1 MIGASSLSGDT
12 LIACHFPVVQLP
24 TWQLPVQALCSSA
37 KRPGRLCSVGLTR
50 AVSLPEQESLN
61 REHAFTG
68 GRKHFSSSYSSLNED
83 RAEEEGA
90 SDSSGRYD
98 STSSPEETSS
108 HLKKESSG
116 GKGGSLR
123 SHNSF
128 LPNTEL
134 DEDEEDE
141 DSDGDNLHRYHED
154 SSFVLHGNSNWPLN
168 NGARNYTMPHGDM
181 DSEWGNEG
189 TVLGAESNQEWLSNQ
204 PNQLDSPQTECQ
216 CFHVSRSGITMMA
229 CGEPDSDRLKDNMSC
244 CIHGQHKCS
253 PELLSNSHAEYVS
266 DSSCN
271 SSDGVLVNFC
281 TIYNRSN
288 NPATPHDLSSPAV
301 HPSQSCEGSVFL
313 NLQPVP
319 QTPNEDLR
327 QDDMTVNSSPKE
339 EVGVKPSASCWSPQ
353 GLDSN
358 CNLYSLEPLPP
369 GLSSLE
375 VSDLTACLRSQAT
388 LAMGTNQKYYKLVT
402 CDLSSQSP
410 SPAWSSLTSCPEGQS
425 RISPFPPPE
434 LFNHHKK
441 EGQHK
446 EVKKETEDQ
455 QEEKRFSS
463 AQCSAGF
470 DSPQFPTYDYQVA
483 TTSTDKALCRKKHTD
498 SIQNLSHT
506 PCSRCPSQCSPHSS
520 KCQDTSAMSTQPS
533 VILDQ
538 EHCNTDATEK
548 GACSSENVVVRYSKA
563 QRPTSLPIQPFVLI
577 PADKPQ
583 SQAQHLGC
591 LLEQYINHKS
601 SKSSSSR
608 PGFKGK
614 GKSRQC
620 FSNLQPSPMG
630 SHCPI
635 FLEGPSSSDTCSTC
649 TPSPECFSRRHTWS
663 QSSRNQGRQSPCTSK
678 SSLDPSHSSIKPKLV
693 QVQDKTSPYSGET
706 QTNSFVNLISGP
718 NQSHLVKIP
727 TYQDLI
733 NLTPEQSHAKL
744 EPESPHQSQNHT
756 SYHSIFS
763 HTPPTLP
770 LTTDTHHPNLQVSSS
785 PPTILQPEKKCPQF
799 RATPA
804 ADSGFFHGSFAA
816 ALSSVA
822 PLSSLSSLLSLAA
835 SGLHP
840 QQMQDSAGLSGKHS
854 QSQHS
859 DSLILSDRPPTEFCL
874 SPDTSYESL
883 SISHLQRRGLLRSVS
898 RAVDLIM
905 AHFGSSRD
913 PEEKMRLGNSS
924 CSPTIAGLVLEH
936 LCPTIQNILEDG
948 LRDHKLDLIIGQR
961 RNHCWTLVEV
971 STRIGPSTRVLH
983 SLVTKI
989 RQCPQLT
996 SHCMRLRAF
1005 IMGLLNLR
1013 ALEFWLSHLQSQ
1025 KGVVTT
1031 YYHSWGFLS
1040 MSLGRC
1046 QPLFQELLL
1055 LLQPLSVLPFD
1066 LNLLLEPRLLR
1077 DRQLC
1082 PEEQRVS
1089 PPPPCSALLV
1099 TSWPLL
1105 QADRKV
1111 DSSHSSQQTKISHQ
1125 IGLRYQESLSPLNS
1139 SCIKQQYGGMQSNRS
1154 PLLAPIPEWW
1164 PKEPDLMDGVVEGED
1179 CSQNYADT
1187 WSQISMDSR
1196 QEERRR
1202 DKDTGTPN
1210 VSICVQA
1217 ESPGQGG
1224 LRWAK
1229 LFGAADTSTRAE
1241 TVSLSHT
1248 GAQTR
1253 RRPSQWLHLD
1263 KSQLGLLAQSIK
1275 SMKLVGAQTDKNKDY

>member
-1 MIGASSLSGDT
+1 MIGTTSLSGDT

-37 KRPGRLCSVGLTR
+37 KRPSRLCSVGLTR
-50 AVSLPEQESLN
+50 AVSLPERDSLN
-61 REHAFTG
+61 REHTFTG
-68 GRKHFSSSYSSLNED
+68 GRRPFSSSYSSLNED
-83 RAEEEGA
+83 RTEEEGA

-98 STSSPEETSS
+98 SISSPEETSS
-108 HLKKESSG
+108 HLKKESCSARG
-116 GKGGSLR
+116 GLR

-134 DEDEEDE
+134 DEEEEDE

-168 NGARNYTMPHGDM
+168 NDTRNDTISHKDM

-189 TVLGAESNQEWLSNQ
+189 TMLATESDQEWLSNQ
-204 PNQLDSPQTECQ
+204 PNQLDSLQTECQ
-216 CFHVSRSGITMMA
+216 CFHVTRSGIMMLA
-229 CGEPDSDRLKDNMSC
+229 CGEQDSDRMGDNMSC
-244 CIHGQHKCS
+244 CIHSQHKCS
-253 PELLSNSHAEYVS
+253 PELFSNTQAEYVS

-271 SSDGVLVNFC
+271 SSDGILVNFC
-281 TIYNRSN
+281 TIYNKSN

-301 HPSQSCEGSVFL
+301 HPSQSSEGSVFL

-319 QTPNEDLR
+319 QTPTADVQ
-327 QDDMTVNSSPKE
+327 QDDTTVYAPPKE
-339 EVGVKPSASCWSPQ
+339 EVDLAPSSSHWSPQ

-375 VSDLTACLRSQAT
+375 VSDLAACLQSQAT
-388 LAMGTNQKYYKLVT
+388 LAIGTNQKYYKLVT

-410 SPAWSSLTSCPEGQS
+410 SPAWSSLTSCPEGQGRS
-425 RISPFPPPE
+425 SPFAPSE
-434 LFNHHKK
+434 HLLVNHKK

-446 EVKKETEDQ
+446 EVKKEKEDQ
-455 QEEKRFSS
+455 QKEIKFSS
-463 AQCSAGF
+463 AQCSTGF
-470 DSPQFPTYDYQVA
+470 DSSQFQTYDYQVA
-483 TTSTDKALCRKKHTD
+483 TTSTEKALCRKKHTD
-498 SIQNLSHT
+498 SIQNHSHT
-506 PCSRCPSQCSPHSS
+506 PGLLCPRHCSPHSC
-520 KCQDTSAMSTQPS
+520 KCQGTSAASTQPS
-533 VILDQ
+533 VTLDQ
-538 EHCNTDATEK
+538 EHCATDATEK
-548 GACSSENVVVRYSKA
+548 GACAVENPVVRYSKA

-577 PADKPQ
+577 PSEKPQ
-583 SQAQHLGC
+583 AQTQHLGC
-591 LLEQYINHKS
+591 LLEQYINQKS
-601 SKSSSSR
+601 SKSGSSQPSFK
-608 PGFKGK
+608 FKGK
-614 GKSRQC
+614 RSQC
-620 FSNLQPSPMG
+620 FSNLQLSPMG
-630 SHCPI
+630 SQCPI
-635 FLEGPSSSDTCSTC
+635 FLEAPSSSDSCSTC
-649 TPSPECFSRRHTWS
+649 TPSPERFSRRHTWS
-663 QSSRNQGRQSPCTSK
+663 QSSRGHGRPSPCTSK
-678 SSLDPSHSSIKPKLV
+678 SSRDPTHTSPKPRLV
-693 QVQDKTSPYSGET
+693 QMQDKTSPYSCNT
-706 QTNSFVNLISGP
+706 QTNSFIDLTSAP
-718 NQSHLVKIP
+718 NPSKLVKIP

-733 NLTPEQSHAKL
+733 NLTPEQSHANT
-744 EPESPHQSQNHT
+744 EPKTQSPNQTHS
-756 SYHSIFS
+756 SYHSVFS

-770 LTTDTHHPNLQVSSS
+770 LTTDAHHPNLQVSLS
-785 PPTILQPEKKCPQF
+785 PPKTPQPQKKSLQY
-799 RATPA
+799 RAAPA
-804 ADSGFFHGSFAA
+804 ADSGFFHGSFTA

-840 QQMQDSAGLSGKHS
+840 QQTQDSAGKQS

-859 DSLILSDRPPTEFCL
+859 ESLILSDRPPTEFCL
-874 SPDTSYESL
+874 SPDTSYESM

-924 CSPTIAGLVLEH
+924 RSPTIAGLVLEH

-961 RNHCWTLVEV
+961 RNHSWNVVEV

-983 SLVTKI
+983 SLVSKI

-1025 KGVVTT
+1025 KDVVTT

-1077 DRQLC
+1077 NRQLC
-1082 PEEQRVS
+1082 SEEQGVS

-1099 TSWPLL
+1099 TSWPQL
-1105 QADRKV
+1105 QADRKA
-1111 DSSHSSQQTKISHQ
+1111 DNSHSSQSKISHQ
-1125 IGLRYQESLSPLNS
+1125 TCLHHQESPSSQNS
-1139 SCIKQQYGGMQSNRS
+1139 SCYKQGCGEMHVNRS
-1154 PLLAPIPEWW
+1154 PFLAPIPEWW
-1164 PKEPDLMDGVVEGED
+1164 PKEADLMDGVVEGED
-1179 CSQNYADT
+1179 CSHNYADT

-1196 QEERRR
+1196 PEESKVE
-1202 DKDTGTPN
+1202 KDNGIPN
-1210 VSICVQA
+1210 VSPCVQV
-1217 ESPGQGG
+1217 ESPCQGG

-1229 LFGAADTSTRAE
+1229 LFGGADSSTRTE
-1241 TVSLSHT
+1241 EVSQSHS

-1253 RRPSQWLHLD
+1253 RHRRPSQWLHLD
-1263 KSQLGLLAQSIK
+1263 RSQLGLLAQSIR
-1275 SMKLVGAQTDKNKDY
+1275 SMKLRGAQTDKDKDC

>member
-1 MIGASSLSGDT
+1 MITASSLSGDT

-37 KRPGRLCSVGLTR
+37 KRPGRLCPVGLTR

-68 GRKHFSSSYSSLNED
+68 GRRHFSSSYGSLNEE
-83 RAEEEGA
+83 RAEEEGG

-98 STSSPEETSS
+98 SNSSPEETST

-116 GKGGSLR
+116 AKDSLR

-154 SSFVLHGNSNWPLN
+154 SSFVLHGNSNWPLH
-168 NGARNYTMPHGDM
+168 NGAKNHTMCHGDLER
-181 DSEWGNEG
+181 EWGNEG
-189 TVLGAESNQEWLSNQ
+189 TVLGTESDQEWLSNQ
-204 PNQLDSPQTECQ
+204 PHQPDSLQTECQ
-216 CFHVSRSGITMMA
+216 CFHVSRSGISVTA
-229 CGEPDSDRLKDNMSC
+229 YGEQDCDRLKDKMSC
-244 CIHGQHKCS
+244 CTQSQHKCS
-253 PELLSNSHAEYVS
+253 PELFNNTHTEYVS

-288 NPATPHDLSSPAV
+288 NPATPHDLSSPAL
-301 HPSQSCEGSVFL
+301 HPYQSSEGSVFL

-319 QTPNEDLR
+319 YTPAKDL
-327 QDDMTVNSSPKE
+327 QHDDVTVNSPLKE
-339 EVGVKPSASCWSPQ
+339 EADMTPSSSCWSPQ

-375 VSDLTACLRSQAT
+375 VSDLAACLQSQAT

-410 SPAWSSLTSCPEGQS
+410 SPAWSSLTSCPGGQS
-425 RISPFPPPE
+425 RGSPSE
-434 LFNHHKK
+434 HLLIDYKK

-446 EVKKETEDQ
+446 EVKKEKEDQ
-455 QEEKRFSS
+455 QNGKRFSS
-463 AQCSAGF
+463 AQRSAGF
-470 DSPQFPTYDYQVA
+470 DCAQFQTYDYQVA
-483 TTSTDKALCRKKHTD
+483 TTSTEQDLCRKKHTD

-506 PCSRCPSQCSPHSS
+506 SCLLCPSQCSPHSS
-520 KCQDTSAMSTQPS
+520 TCQGTRAASTQPS
-533 VILDQ
+533 VILHQ
-538 EHCNTDATEK
+538 EHCDADAAEK
-548 GACSSENVVVRYSKA
+548 GACSYENAVVRYSKA
-563 QRPTSLPIQPFVLI
+563 QRPTSLPIQPFVLV
-577 PADKPQ
+577 PAEKPQ
-583 SQAQHLGC
+583 TQHLGC
-591 LLEQYINHKS
+591 LLEQYINQKS
-601 SKSSSSR
+601 SKTGSSQPGLKFKAKSS
-608 PGFKGK
+608 
-614 GKSRQC
+614 QC

-630 SHCPI
+630 NHCPI
-635 FLEGPSSSDTCSTC
+635 FLEAPSSSDTCSTC
-649 TPSPECFSRRHTWS
+649 TPSPECFSRRRAWS
-663 QSSRNQGRQSPCTSK
+663 QSGRNQGRPTPCASKNPTQSSP
-678 SSLDPSHSSIKPKLV
+678 KPRLV
-693 QVQDKTSPYSGET
+693 QEKTSPCSGKT
-706 QTNSFVNLISGP
+706 QTDTFSNLYSAP
-718 NQSHLVKIP
+718 NQSNLVKVP

-733 NLTPEQSHAKL
+733 NLTPEQSHANT
-744 EPESPHQSQNHT
+744 EPKNPNQSHT
-756 SYHSIFS
+756 SYRPVFS
-763 HTPPTLP
+763 HTPPTLL
-770 LTTDTHHPNLQVSSS
+770 LTTDAHHPNLQASLS
-785 PPTILQPEKKCPQF
+785 PPVQPEKKSPQY
-799 RATPA
+799 RAAPA
-804 ADSGFFHGSFAA
+804 ADSGFFHGSLTA

-835 SGLHP
+835 SGL
-840 QQMQDSAGLSGKHS
+840 QIQDSAGLSGKQSH
-854 QSQHS
+854 SQHS
-859 DSLILSDRPPTEFCL
+859 ESLILSDKPPTEFCL
-874 SPDTSYESL
+874 SPDTSYESM

-913 PEEKMRLGNSS
+913 PEVKMCLGNSS
-924 CSPTIAGLVLEH
+924 RSPTIAGLVLEH
-936 LCPTIQNILEDG
+936 LCPAIQNILEDG
-948 LRDHKLDLIIGQR
+948 LRDHKLDVIIGQR
-961 RNHCWTLVEV
+961 RNHSWSVVEV

-983 SLVTKI
+983 SLVSKI
-989 RQCPQLT
+989 RQCLQLS

-1025 KGVVTT
+1025 KDVVTT
-1031 YYHSWGFLS
+1031 HYHSWGFLS
-1040 MSLGRC
+1040 MSLGQC

-1066 LNLLLEPRLLR
+1066 LNLLLEPRLLCNQ
-1077 DRQLC
+1077 QLC
-1082 PEEQRVS
+1082 SEGAA

-1111 DSSHSSQQTKISHQ
+1111 DSSQSPRTKVSHQ
-1125 IGLRYQESLSPLNS
+1125 TGSHHQEFLGSP
-1139 SCIKQQYGGMQSNRS
+1139 SCIRQDCGGMQANRS
-1154 PLLAPIPEWW
+1154 PVLAPIPEWW
-1164 PKEPDLMDGVVEGED
+1164 PSEPDRMDGVDEGED
-1179 CSQNYADT
+1179 CSQRNADN

-1196 QEERRR
+1196 QEDRRGE
-1202 DKDTGTPN
+1202 KDNGTPTA
-1210 VSICVQA
+1210 STCVQA
-1217 ESPGQGG
+1217 ESPCQSG

-1229 LFGAADTSTRAE
+1229 LFGAADTFTGTE
-1241 TVSLSHT
+1241 TVSQSHI
-1248 GAQTR
+1248 GAQNR
-1253 RRPSQWLHLD
+1253 RYRRPSQWLLFD
-1263 KSQLGLLAQSIK
+1263 RSQLGLLAQSIR
-1275 SMKLVGAQTDKNKDY
+1275 SMKLGGLQTNKDC

>member
-1 MIGASSLSGDT
+1 MIGTSSLSGDT

-50 AVSLPEQESLN
+50 AVSLPEQDSLN
-61 REHAFTG
+61 REHAFAG
-68 GRKHFSSSYSSLNED
+68 GRRPFSSSYSSLNED
-83 RAEEEGA
+83 RAEEEGG

-98 STSSPEETSS
+98 SNSSPEETSS

-116 GKGGSLR
+116 ARGSLR
-123 SHNSF
+123 LHNSF
-128 LPNTEL
+128 LPNIEL

-141 DSDGDNLHRYHED
+141 DSDGGNLHRYHED
-154 SSFVLHGNSNWPLN
+154 SSFVLHGNSNWPLS
-168 NGARNYTMPHGDM
+168 NGARNCVSHGKV
-181 DSEWGNEG
+181 DSEWSDEG
-189 TVLGAESNQEWLSNQ
+189 TMLGTESDRERLSNQ
-204 PNQLDSPQTECQ
+204 PNQLDSLHTECQ
-216 CFHVSRSGITMMA
+216 CFHVSRSGITA
-229 CGEPDSDRLKDNMSC
+229 YGEQDSDRLKDNVSC
-244 CIHGQHKCS
+244 CIHQQHNCF
-253 PELLSNSHAEYVS
+253 PELFSNGHAECVS

-281 TIYNRSN
+281 TIYNKSN

-301 HPSQSCEGSVFL
+301 DPCQVSEGSVFL

-319 QTPNEDLR
+319 KTPAEGLQHHDV
-327 QDDMTVNSSPKE
+327 TVYSPSKE
-339 EVGVKPSASCWSPQ
+339 EVDMTPSASCWSPQ

-375 VSDLTACLRSQAT
+375 VSDLTACLQSQAS

-410 SPAWSSLTSCPEGQS
+410 SPAWSSHTNCPEGQCRS
-425 RISPFPPPE
+425 SPFPPAE
-434 LFNHHKK
+434 HLFVDHKK
-441 EGQHK
+441 EEQHI
-446 EVKKETEDQ
+446 EVKKEKEDQ
-455 QEEKRFSS
+455 QKEKSFSS
-463 AQCSAGF
+463 AQCSTALDCYGF
-470 DSPQFPTYDYQVA
+470 QTYDYQVA
-483 TTSTDKALCRKKHTD
+483 TTSTEKALCRKKHTD
-498 SIQNLSHT
+498 SIQNFSHT
-506 PCSRCPSQCSPHSS
+506 PCSLCPSQCSPHSS
-520 KCQDTSAMSTQPS
+520 KCQDTSAASTQPS
-533 VILDQ
+533 VALDQ
-538 EHCNTDATEK
+538 EHCDAAEK
-548 GACSSENVVVRYSKA
+548 GACALENAVVRYSKA
-563 QRPTSLPIQPFVLI
+563 QRPTSLPIQPFVLV

-583 SQAQHLGC
+583 TQHLGC
-591 LLEQYINHKS
+591 LLEQYMNQKS
-601 SKSSSSR
+601 SKSGSSQT
-608 PGFKGK
+608 GFKFKGK
-614 GKSRQC
+614 RSQC
-620 FSNLQPSPMG
+620 FSNLQLSPMG
-630 SHCPI
+630 SHYPV
-635 FLEGPSSSDTCSTC
+635 FLEAPSSSDTCSTC

-663 QSSRNQGRQSPCTSK
+663 QSSRSQGRPSPCISK
-678 SSLDPSHSSIKPKLV
+678 SSLDPTYINPKPTLV
-693 QVQDKTSPYSGET
+693 QVQDKTSPYSCK
-706 QTNSFVNLISGP
+706 TNTFLNLTPAP
-718 NQSHLVKIP
+718 NQSSLVKIH

-733 NLTPEQSHAKL
+733 NLTPEQSHANT
-744 EPESPHQSQNHT
+744 EPKSPNQSQGHT

-770 LTTDTHHPNLQVSSS
+770 LTTDSHHPNLQVSLS
-785 PPTILQPEKKCPQF
+785 PPTSLQPEKRFPQH
-799 RATPA
+799 RAAPA
-804 ADSGFFHGSFAA
+804 ADSGIFHGSFTAA
-816 ALSSVA
+816 FSTVA
-822 PLSSLSSLLSLAA
+822 PLSSLSSWLSLAA

-840 QQMQDSAGLSGKHS
+840 QHIQDSAGLSGKQS

-859 DSLILSDRPPTEFCL
+859 ESLILSDRPPTEFCL
-874 SPDTSYESL
+874 SPDTSYESM

-924 CSPTIAGLVLEH
+924 RSPTIAGLVLEH

-961 RNHCWTLVEV
+961 RNHSWSVVEV
-971 STRIGPSTRVLH
+971 STRIGPSTKVLH
-983 SLVTKI
+983 SLVSKI
-989 RQCPQLT
+989 KLCPQLT

-1025 KGVVTT
+1025 KDVVTT

-1040 MSLGRC
+1040 MSLSQC

-1077 DRQLC
+1077 NRQLC
-1082 PEEQRVS
+1082 SEEEGVS

-1105 QADRKV
+1105 QADKKV
-1111 DSSHSSQQTKISHQ
+1111 DSSRSGQQTKVSHETHLQ
-1125 IGLRYQESLSPLNS
+1125 HQECLSSQNF
-1139 SCIKQQYGGMQSNRS
+1139 IKQDCSGMQNSRS

-1164 PKEPDLMDGVVEGED
+1164 PKESDLMGGVVEGED
-1179 CSQNYADT
+1179 CSQNNADT

-1196 QEERRR
+1196 QEERRGQ
-1202 DKDTGTPN
+1202 KDNETPN
-1210 VSICVQA
+1210 ASTCVQA
-1217 ESPGQGG
+1217 ESPQGW

-1229 LFGAADTSTRAE
+1229 LFGGAATTTRTE
-1241 TVSLSHT
+1241 TVSQSHT

-1263 KSQLGLLAQSIK
+1263 RSQLGLLAQSIR
-1275 SMKLVGAQTDKNKDY
+1275 SMKLGGAQTDKDF